1 MNAPVEPLITVPL
14 ALTAHARAQQFRSH
28 QANPAKAKQV
38 YLNTLAV
45 YAVDIYLQTQ
55 GFETDLSASDSWN
68 PTMQTLMD
76 VADLEVK
83 HYGKLECRP
92 ILPEKAVMSVPAE
105 VWTERIGY
113 VAVQLDESLRQATL
127 LGFIPTVR
135 TGAIPLEQLDSL
147 LALPEYLTQL
157 KQHATE
163 GQTRLSQWLKNIF
176 EASWQTVEELLL
188 PSQAQP
194 AFNFRSASNTKLRSD
209 RELESA
215 DAGTGR
221 QGDTEINKETR
232 EENNLTFMDATLYE
246 LEAKTAEKLT
256 AVVKRGKLLHL
267 QQLDDKPIALLVGLQ
282 PTEFPEINISVEV
295 YPTGGQIYL
304 PQDLKLI
311 VLDEAGEAVMQ
322 AQAKS
327 TKKIQLEFSGEPE
340 ESFSIKVALGD
351 VSITEA
357 FVI

>member
-1 MNAPVEPLITVPL
+1 MNAHIEPLTFTVPL
-14 ALTAHARAQQFRSH
+14 ALTAHARAEQFRSH

-45 YAVDIYLQTQ
+45 YAVDIYLQCQ
-55 GFETDLSASDSWN
+55 GFETDLGASDSWN

-83 HYGKLECRP
+83 NSGKLECRP
-92 ILPEKAVMSVPAE
+92 ILPEAAVMAVPAE
-105 VWTERIGY
+105 VWSDRIGY
-113 VAVQLDESLRQATL
+113 VAVRLDESLREATL
-127 LGFIPTVR
+127 LGFVTTAR
-135 TGAIPLEQLDSL
+135 DGEIPLEQLDSL
-147 LALPEYLTQL
+147 GDLPDYLNQLGQSEFTQ
-157 KQHATE
+157 TSV
-163 GQTRLSQWLKNIF
+163 RLSQWLKNVF
-176 EASWQTVEELLL
+176 EAGWQTIEELLL
-188 PSQAQP
+188 PSQAQL
-194 AFNFRSASNTKLRSD
+194 AFNFRSASNLK
-209 RELESA
+209 
-215 DAGTGR
+215 
-221 QGDTEINKETR
+221 TE
-232 EENNLTFMDATLYE
+232 
-246 LEAKTAEKLT
+246 TAEKLT
-256 AVVKRGKLLHL
+256 AFVKRGKLLHL
-267 QQLDDKPIALLVGLQ
+267 RRKSDGEQVALLVGLQ

-295 YPTGGQIYL
+295 YPIGGQTYL